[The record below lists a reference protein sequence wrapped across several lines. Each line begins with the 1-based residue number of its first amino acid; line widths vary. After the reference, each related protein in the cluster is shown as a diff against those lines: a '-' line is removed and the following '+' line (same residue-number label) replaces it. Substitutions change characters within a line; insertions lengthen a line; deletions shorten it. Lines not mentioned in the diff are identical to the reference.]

1 MCAEDGGSAVASGR
15 KRAGRHNN
23 IHDARYRARDASKNP
38 LNRIVLDN
46 LLEFKERLKEPP
58 SPAPVRN
65 KRAGKVQR
73 VRRHAV
79 RRRALPLP
87 RLRP

>member
-1 MCAEDGGSAVASGR
+1 MCAEAGGSAVASGR

-23 IHDARYRARDASKNP
+23 IHHARYRARDTSKNP

-58 SPAPVRN
+58 SPRPRPHPAVINALEKFSECGVMRY
-65 KRAGKVQR
+65 G
-73 VRRHAV
+73 AV
-79 RRRALPLP
+79 R
-87 RLRP
+87 